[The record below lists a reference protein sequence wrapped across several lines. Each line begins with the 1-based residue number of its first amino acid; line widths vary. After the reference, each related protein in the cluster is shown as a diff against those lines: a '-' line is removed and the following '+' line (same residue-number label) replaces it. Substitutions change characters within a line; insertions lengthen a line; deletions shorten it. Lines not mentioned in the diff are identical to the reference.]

1 MTQLELRQVDVEL
14 SGVKQDSGEL
24 LVSGY
29 VNETGQW
36 SQPLGRENRF
46 IERIE
51 PGTFQRALQKG
62 NDVHFLAEHD
72 NAKLLASTKNGSLQ
86 LREDDKGLY
95 MEARISP
102 TSWGKD
108 YHQLIQDGL
117 LTNMSFGMQVTEQK
131 WDKRDDGTYQRTISD
146 LTLAEVSVVRN
157 PAYVKSSIKARSL
170 EVTSEDELFL
180 MHEKEKNSMEEPKMS
195 KEKQLK
201 ELRAQ
206 MEALEAEQRAEQ
218 ETAKEVEVRDVEV
231 DPTEIENRGVELFL
245 KGDMLAPEVRALTT
259 GSQAITV
266 PTVISNQIIEMVVEK
281 ADLFRRTKQHR
292 PVSGTL
298 EVLRKSKKAS
308 SAFIG
313 EWDSA
318 GTTDF
323 KFDKVI
329 LEQRRAVAAIE
340 LSQQLVNDSGI
351 PIIDYTANEI
361 ATALAE
367 KLDESVLTGLV
378 ANKEFEGI
386 LSANVPTSNVST
398 YKAGTGITVAD
409 LNKMILNS
417 PKKYAKDSIFIMS
430 RPTFVQVASLQY
442 PDGRFVLTHDVIN
455 NEPSYKIFGHEIVI
469 SEDMPAVATGKVAV
483 IFINMAEAVNS
494 MVKRGAQMKR
504 ISDDT
509 TQALRGS
516 HLLMI
521 DIYADSKIVN
531 EKAIRFL
538 KQEA

>member
-1 MTQLELRQVDVEL
+1 MNKTIELRNLDVEL
-14 SGVKQDSGEL
+14 VGSKETDGSL
-24 LVSGY
+24 FVSGY
-29 VNETGQW
+29 VNKTEQL
-36 SQPLGRENRF
+36 SQPLGRKQKFVEK
-46 IERIE
+46 IER
-51 PGTFQRALQKG
+51 GTFTRALQQG
-62 NDVHFLAEHD
+62 NEIHFLAEHD
-72 NAKLLASTKNGSLQ
+72 NEKILSSTRNGSLS
-86 LREDDKGLY
+86 LREDDQGLY
-95 MEARISP
+95 MEARISD
-102 TSWGKD
+102 TSWGRD

-117 LTNMSFGMQVTEQK
+117 LINMSFGMQVLNDTWTE
-131 WDKRDDGTYQRTISD
+131 RDDGTLLRSISD
-146 LTLAEVSVVRN
+146 LVLSEVSVVRN
-157 PAYVKSSIKARSL
+157 PAYIQSNIQARSID
-170 EVTSEDELFL
+170 VVDEPQINL
-180 MHEKEKNSMEEPKMS
+180 MEESPMS
-195 KEKQLK
+195 KEKELQ
-201 ELRAQ
+201 ELRNKLTE
-206 MEALEAEQRAEQ
+206 MENEVREEQ
-218 ETAKEVEVRDVEV
+218 EQANTETRKAVEV
-231 DPTEIENRGVELFL
+231 DTKENELRGVEQFL

-266 PTVISNQIIEMVVEK
+266 PKVLSNQIIEMVVEK

-298 EVLRKSKKAS
+298 EVLRKSKKAT

-323 KFDKVI
+323 TFDKVT

-351 PIIDYTANEI
+351 PIIDYTVNEI

-386 LSANVPTSNVST
+386 LSANVPASNVST
-398 YKAGTGITVAD
+398 YKVGAGITVND

-417 PKKYAKDSIFIMS
+417 PKKYAKDGIFIMS

-469 SEDMPAVATGKVAV
+469 SEDMPTVANGKVAV

-509 TQALRGS
+509 TQAMRGS